1 MTKGYQFREVCTV
14 QYGTTVQYST
24 YKSTVQHFPSDGV
37 STWRQGVHW
46 DLGQSIHRAIRAQAR
61 NIVPPR
67 LQQVNPVAD
76 TGFFFGGI
84 TR

>member
-1 MTKGYQFREVCTV
+1 MV
-14 QYGTTVQYST
+14 QQYST
-24 YKSTVQHFPSDGV
+24 VHTKVQYNIFQATEFQRGG
-37 STWRQGVHW
+37 RGGGHW
-46 DLGQSIHRAIRAQAR
+46 DLGQSIERFERRQAR

-84 TR
+84 IR

>member
-1 MTKGYQFREVCTV
+1 MV
-14 QYGTTVQYST
+14 QQYST
-24 YKSTVQHFPSDGV
+24 VHTKYSTTFFQATEFQRGGRGGGP
-37 STWRQGVHW
+37 
-46 DLGQSIHRAIRAQAR
+46 LGPRPIYRAIRAQAR

-67 LQQVNPVAD
+67 LQQINPVAD

>member
-1 MTKGYQFREVCTV
+1 MV
-14 QYGTTVQYST
+14 QQYST
-24 YKSTVQHFPSDGV
+24 VHTKYSTTFSKRRSFNVEAG
-37 STWRQGVHW
+37 GGYW

-67 LQQVNPVAD
+67 LQQINPVAD

>member
-14 QYGTTVQYST
+14 QYGTTVQYIQ
-24 YKSTVQHFPSDGV
+24 STVQHFSKRRSFNVEAGE
-37 STWRQGVHW
+37 GGHW